1 MNKQFKWGE
10 LFHTS
15 KNLEKNKTKHP
26 NYKYSR
32 KKNIIF
38 KQNTEKIK
46 QYSKGS
52 KMRRWVLKKKT
63 LRNAISQTYNEK

>member
-32 KKNIIF
+32 KKNREII
-38 KQNTEKIK
+38 
-46 QYSKGS
+46 Y
-52 KMRRWVLKKKT
+52 LKKKCSVDECYAPEPTQVSTFKDQFLVT
-63 LRNAISQTYNEK
+63 LNLPKH